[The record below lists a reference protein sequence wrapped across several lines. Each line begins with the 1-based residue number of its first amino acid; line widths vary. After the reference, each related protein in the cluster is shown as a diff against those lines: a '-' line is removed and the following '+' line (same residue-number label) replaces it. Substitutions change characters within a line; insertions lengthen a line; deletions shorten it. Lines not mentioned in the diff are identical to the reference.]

1 MNNVV
6 LTATFVLVLSPEK
19 SFRFLA
25 GSKGTFR
32 LACMPVCVYVC
43 VCASLAWVRDN
54 SAIEYSIFVILAV
67 YMYANENIEGKL
79 GMELIG
85 GKW

>member
-6 LTATFVLVLSPEK
+6 LTATFLLVLSPEK

-32 LACMPVCVYVC
+32 LAT
-43 VCASLAWVRDN
+43 
-54 SAIEYSIFVILAV
+54 IEYSIFVILAV
-67 YMYANENIEGKL
+67 YMYATENIEGKL